1 MHVILPASPT
11 IGSAHVLTLLST
23 LFMTSGETARSK
35 QHGKGPSCFEH
46 ETKAE
51 AVMLIRQVDKRHCT
65 TQGNF
70 DTGFTET
77 LANPYFKNDNL
88 PLCI

>member
-1 MHVILPASPT
+1 
-11 IGSAHVLTLLST
+11 
-23 LFMTSGETARSK
+23 
-35 QHGKGPSCFEH
+35 
-46 ETKAE
+46 
-51 AVMLIRQVDKRHCT
+51 MLIRQVDKRHCT

-88 PLCI
+88 HLRI